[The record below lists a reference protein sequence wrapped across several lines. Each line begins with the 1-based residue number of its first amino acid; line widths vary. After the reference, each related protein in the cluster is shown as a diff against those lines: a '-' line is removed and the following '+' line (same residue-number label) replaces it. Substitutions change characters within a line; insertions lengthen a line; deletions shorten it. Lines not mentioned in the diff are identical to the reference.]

1 MRSLV
6 LTALLAV
13 ITCRPVTVP
22 SVAGNVED
30 TTAMQLRV
38 LGTGSYGRE
47 GTDQPAVFIATSD
60 EEFRELWRRY
70 ITDTPPPVD
79 FSRESAVFLLLGTRS
94 TGGYSIDPQ
103 TAGVSG
109 GEVRIDAPVTSP
121 GRESIVTMALTAPF
135 AVVAVPGSGVQ
146 SAVWLDG
153 EKIVARGEG
162 RRR

>member
-13 ITCRPVTVP
+13 ISCTPASVP
-22 SVAGNVED
+22 QVPEEVAD
-30 TTAMQLRV
+30 SATTRFRL
-38 LGTGSYGRE
+38 LGKGSYGRE

-60 EEFRELWRRY
+60 VEFGELWRRY
-70 ITDTPPPVD
+70 ISDTPPQVD

-103 TAGVSG
+103 AVAVDDDD
-109 GEVRIDAPVTSP
+109 VRIEAPVTSP

-135 AVVAVPGSGVQ
+135 AVVTAPRPGVV
-146 SAVWLDG
+146 SAVWMDG
-153 EKIVARGEG
+153 EKIISRGEG